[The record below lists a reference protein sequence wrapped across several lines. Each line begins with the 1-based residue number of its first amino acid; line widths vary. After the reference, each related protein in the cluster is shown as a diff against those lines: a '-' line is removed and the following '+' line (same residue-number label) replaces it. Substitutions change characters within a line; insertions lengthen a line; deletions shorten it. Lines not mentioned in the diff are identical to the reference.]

1 MEIRTETLNDYDEV
15 FHLNYLAFNHREDE
29 SKLIER
35 IRASEQ
41 FVPELSLVAEEMER
55 LLATLCL
62 AKQKLLITKTA
73 TKVIVLAPIAVLPV
87 EQKKGI
93 GGKLIHEGLKR
104 SKALGYSYVFLIGH
118 PAITQNS
125 DLNQRGDYGLFD
137 LKQFHVPDEV
147 FMVYE
152 LTEGPRIKGEL
163 RYPSSFFHD

>member
-41 FVPELSLVAEEMER
+41 FVPELSLVAEEDRKIVGHALFSEAEVVDNENR
-55 LLATLCL
+55 H
-62 AKQKLLITKTA
+62 
-73 TKVIVLAPIAVLPV
+73 KVIVLAPIAVLPV

-118 PAITQNS
+118 PSYYPKFGFKPA
-125 DLNQRGDYGLFD
+125 RRYGFD

-152 LTEGPRIKGEL
+152 LTEEPRIKGEL